1 MCLAVS
7 VSVSVAVAVQER
19 RSVMA
24 ALEDGVENMMKGGDT
39 VYIIEEG

>member
-7 VSVSVAVAVQER
+7 VSVSVAVQER